1 MKQKAGSTKIRQ
13 CIVGAAFLALSS
25 SLYAQVGEI
34 HNDFAFGVNG
44 GMAFNEMYFSPTIK
58 QSFHPGKTFG
68 VTFRYTC
75 EKYFSSYCSLQTEIN
90 YAELG
95 WKELIETS
103 TDTYQRNVNYIQV
116 PFLTRMAWGKE
127 KKGVMGYIVLGP
139 QVAFYLSDKDKRGTS
154 DGSAGWTEQTLNSRP
169 NHVTEQYDLAIKKK
183 FEYGL
188 TGGAGMEV
196 NTSVGHFLLEGRYYY
211 GLSDIFGNS
220 KKDAFGK
227 SSHGAII
234 GKVSYLFDIFKKK

>member
-1 MKQKAGSTKIRQ
+1 MKQKVGSMKAIRH
-13 CIVGAAFLALSS
+13 IGVAALLLFSS
-25 SLYAQVGEI
+25 SLHAQVGEI
-34 HNDFAFGVNG
+34 RNEFAFGVNG
-44 GMAFNEMYFSPTIK
+44 GMDFNKMYFSPTIK

-75 EKYFSSYCSLQTEIN
+75 EKYFNSYCSLQTEIN

-103 TDTYQRNVNYIQV
+103 TDTYQRDVNYVQI
-116 PFLTRMAWGKE
+116 PFLARLAWGKE
-127 KKGVMGYIVLGP
+127 RRGAMGFLILGP
-139 QVAFYLSDKDKRGTS
+139 QVAFYLSDNDKRGTS
-154 DGSAGWTEQTLNSRP
+154 DGSEGWTEQTLNSRP
-169 NHVTEQYDLAIKKK
+169 NHVNQQYDLAVKKK

-188 TGGAGMEV
+188 TGGAGLEL
-196 NTSVGHFLLEGRYYY
+196 NTGIGHFLLEGRYYY

-220 KKDAFGK
+220 KKDVFGK

-234 GKVSYLFDIFKKK
+234 GKVSYLFDIFKK